1 MLNEFRSR
9 LSALKTESQA
19 VFLAAR
25 DPRTPGLARIILVLV
40 AGYAISPLDLIP
52 DFIPVFGYIDD
63 FIIVPAGIRLA
74 LKLIPPEVMADARL
88 QAQIQ
93 GSDRR
98 LEMIGTGIIVLLWIL
113 AIIALALVTLHLLR
127 HNA

>member
-113 AIIALALVTLHLLR
+113 AIIALALSTLHWLR

>member
-25 DPRTPGLARIILVLV
+25 DPRTPGLARIILGLV

-74 LKLIPPEVMADARL
+74 LKLIPPEVMADASL
-88 QAQIQ
+88 QAHIQ

-98 LEMIGTGIIVLLWIL
+98 LEMICTGTIVRLCVW
-113 AIIALALVTLHLLR
+113 AI
-127 HNA
+127 